1 VAVESTMLP
10 LGTPAPSIELP
21 SLDGE
26 QVKLD
31 DFSDADALLVMF
43 ICNHCPY
50 VRHVEK
56 ELSSLVSEYQQRG
69 LAAVGIC
76 SNDVEQEPED
86 MPAGLSEQVARVG
99 FTFPYLLDESQDV
112 AKAYRAACTP
122 DFFLFDADRKLVY
135 RGRMDASRPR
145 NDEPVTGQDLRRAIE
160 AVLEGTDVPSEQL
173 PSMGCSISW
182 KPGNEPS

>member
-1 VAVESTMLP
+1 MAVESTMLP
-10 LGTPAPSIELP
+10 LGTPAPSFELP
-21 SLDGE
+21 SLDGTT
-26 QVKLD
+26 VTLD
-31 DFSDADALLVMF
+31 DFSEADALLVMF

-56 ELSSLVSEYQQRG
+56 ELGTLISEYQERG

-86 MPAGLSEQVARVG
+86 TPDGLREQVDRVG
-99 FTFPYLLDESQDV
+99 FTFPYLIDEQQDI
-112 AKAYRAACTP
+112 AKAYKAACTP
-122 DFFLFDADRKLVY
+122 DLFLFDGDRKLAY

-145 NDEPVTGQDLRRAIE
+145 NDEPVTGEDLRRAME
-160 AVLEGTDVPSEQL
+160 SVLEGKPVSGEQM

-182 KPGNEPS
+182 KPGNEPG